1 MKISINSVPEGAIV
15 RNQNFDKIG
24 KSPFEIDKEDYLG
37 QKIFINYDGII
48 KEFVINE
55 NTNFIEESFRKTSIQ
70 NEEEVYTNDS
80 STIDSLNPNTPSS
93 NNKLYMIGGV
103 VALLFLLG
111 AGYWFLKSDKKEQP
125 ISVSQE
131 QIQDSI
137 STQPMENSVEFPDQN
152 ETKTEAKKKEVKTPE
167 FAKKVEIEK
176 PIVVN
181 EAPVKKEVS
190 FSEDQAKAILQKS
203 ISFENNKNGN
213 GLSDLFSSKISRYKT
228 KNNLS
233 KSQLKSIYND
243 WWSSITYEEKE
254 ISSINKIADNTYKV
268 KINHNYQVDGGSEK
282 NVIYYGIYKF
292 DKNGKITE
300 LYID

>member
-24 KSPFEIDKEDYLG
+24 KTPFEIDKEDYLG

-111 AGYWFLKSDKKEQP
+111 AGYWF
-125 ISVSQE
+125 
-131 QIQDSI
+131 
-137 STQPMENSVEFPDQN
+137 
-152 ETKTEAKKKEVKTPE
+152 
-167 FAKKVEIEK
+167 
-176 PIVVN
+176 
-181 EAPVKKEVS
+181 
-190 FSEDQAKAILQKS
+190 
-203 ISFENNKNGN
+203 
-213 GLSDLFSSKISRYKT
+213 
-228 KNNLS
+228 
-233 KSQLKSIYND
+233 
-243 WWSSITYEEKE
+243 
-254 ISSINKIADNTYKV
+254 
-268 KINHNYQVDGGSEK
+268 
-282 NVIYYGIYKF
+282 
-292 DKNGKITE
+292 
-300 LYID
+300 

>member
-24 KSPFEIDKEDYLG
+24 KTPFEIDKEDYLG

-152 ETKTEAKKKEVKTPE
+152 ETKTEAKKEEVKTPE

-203 ISFENNKNGN
+203 ISFENNKNG
-213 GLSDLFSSKISRYKT
+213 
-228 KNNLS
+228 
-233 KSQLKSIYND
+233 
-243 WWSSITYEEKE
+243 
-254 ISSINKIADNTYKV
+254 
-268 KINHNYQVDGGSEK
+268 
-282 NVIYYGIYKF
+282 
-292 DKNGKITE
+292 
-300 LYID
+300 